1 MLKKALYTIGVILL
15 VLGFYFI
22 PSNADEGKVIPSVDA
37 DAYASFLNA
46 SSSLSTGL
54 SNVDLG
60 DVGDKYSGDDAICK
74 AGEEPRVDGT
84 IYAVI
89 IRVQIAVGFNWYG
102 GVTRTEWVKDT
113 KTQGLSASD
122 WYLYDSRSAWSEG
135 EISGPDGSAYDV
147 CSADYQFGWFNGAQQ
162 CD

>member
-1 MLKKALYTIGVILL
+1 M
-15 VLGFYFI
+15 
-22 PSNADEGKVIPSVDA
+22 
-37 DAYASFLNA
+37 
-46 SSSLSTGL
+46 
-54 SNVDLG
+54 
-60 DVGDKYSGDDAICK
+60 
-74 AGEEPRVDGT
+74 GT

-102 GVTRTEWVKDT
+102 GVTRTEWILDT

-122 WYLYDSRSAWSEG
+122 WYLYDSRSAWSEA

-147 CSADYQFGWFNGAQQ
+147 CSADYQFGWFKGAQQ